1 MLFLST
7 YCRNPGLVGRGR
19 SQSRLP
25 RFFELGIP
33 RMKPPSDSHQRLGRS
48 AAKNPRDR
56 RRLNR
61 LRSVNIRFGLSSP
74 PGVLQTVSTSGSRLV
89 SWRGQQR
96 PGSLLTLDRHSFDQ
110 PTLPKC
116 SYPPWCR
123 TIEIP
128 GYPQTEFRC
137 MGPA

>member
-74 PGVLQTVSTSGSRLV
+74 LASGK
-89 SWRGQQR
+89 QF
-96 PGSLLTLDRHSFDQ
+96 LLRVAGLFHGAANSGLARF
-110 PTLPKC
+110 
-116 SYPPWCR
+116 
-123 TIEIP
+123 
-128 GYPQTEFRC
+128 
-137 MGPA
+137 